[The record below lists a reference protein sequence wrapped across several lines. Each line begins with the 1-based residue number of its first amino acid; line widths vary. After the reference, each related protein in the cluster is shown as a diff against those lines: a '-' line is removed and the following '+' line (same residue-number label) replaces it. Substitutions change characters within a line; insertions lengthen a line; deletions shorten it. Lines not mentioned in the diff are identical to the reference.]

1 MYERLPTNSEVI
13 FDNQNQDQIKDEQQD
28 LEEQEGLLNLNTNH
42 NNDDTKS
49 NVSQM
54 ILKKF
59 FELKFVYFQ
68 SRPKWLIPVLLVSI
82 LCGSAIIGVI
92 AALTYEH
99 SSSTRSLLPLTI
111 DNLFNG
117 TFTPYKSLVKW
128 VNVANSTNGVYG
140 INDDDAIVLVDL
152 TSATNRTLVEHK
164 DVLGVSLLY
173 KFIRYAKFC
182 YLD

>member
-59 FELKFVYFQ
+59 FELKFIYF
-68 SRPKWLIPVLLVSI
+68 
-82 LCGSAIIGVI
+82 
-92 AALTYEH
+92 
-99 SSSTRSLLPLTI
+99 
-111 DNLFNG
+111 
-117 TFTPYKSLVKW
+117 
-128 VNVANSTNGVYG
+128 
-140 INDDDAIVLVDL
+140 
-152 TSATNRTLVEHK
+152 
-164 DVLGVSLLY
+164 
-173 KFIRYAKFC
+173 
-182 YLD
+182 

>member
-59 FELKFVYFQ
+59 FELKFVYF
-68 SRPKWLIPVLLVSI
+68 
-82 LCGSAIIGVI
+82 
-92 AALTYEH
+92 
-99 SSSTRSLLPLTI
+99 
-111 DNLFNG
+111 
-117 TFTPYKSLVKW
+117 
-128 VNVANSTNGVYG
+128 
-140 INDDDAIVLVDL
+140 
-152 TSATNRTLVEHK
+152 
-164 DVLGVSLLY
+164 
-173 KFIRYAKFC
+173 
-182 YLD
+182 